1 MKTAE
6 GKIFK
11 NRQAEEVIDFL
22 KSTPHTY
29 YSASP
34 REMELILDDSF
45 LLLRIKQKQPNTF
58 KLRTSFL
65 HKLLRWHNLPED
77 IVEKLSEDLLI
88 KMLNEL
94 LTQIK
99 SYEVNIKVE
108 NDEALTITSNL
119 YTEFKDL
126 EVYELIKDLDIK
138 SISRND
144 FMTRFYTAKKTE
156 AAPVEGDFCGFGFDV
171 INSETGFSTLSFN
184 HFILRYVCRNGA
196 TAPINIYNAK
206 KYHYSESSQ
215 SLAQFLNEQ
224 KNYSQKSR
232 ERLILAMKQS
242 DDVPSVKNI
251 NNTITRLNYILGNWK
266 GNNFMKGFDWQK
278 SKYELF
284 NFVTHNAKNHEI
296 NKRYQLERLAG
307 EIILN

>member
-6 GKIFK
+6 GKIFQ
-11 NRQAEEVIDFL
+11 NRPVEEVIDFL

-29 YSASP
+29 YFASP

-45 LLLRIKQKQPNTF
+45 LLLRIKQKQPKTF

-65 HKLLRWHNLPED
+65 HKLLRWHNLPEN
-77 IVEKLSEDLLI
+77 IIEKLSEDLLLR
-88 KMLNEL
+88 MLNEL
-94 LTQIK
+94 LRQIK
-99 SYEVNIKVE
+99 SYQVNIKVE

-126 EVYELIKDLDIK
+126 EVYELIKELDIK

-144 FMTRFYTAKKTE
+144 FMTRFYTAKKSE
-156 AAPVEGDFCGFGFDV
+156 ADPVEGDFCGFGFDI
-171 INSETGFSTLSFN
+171 INSETGFSALSFN
-184 HFILRYVCRNGA
+184 HFILRYTCSNGA
-196 TAPINIYNAK
+196 TAPINIYDAQ
-206 KYHYSESSQ
+206 KYHFSESSQ
-215 SLAQFLNEQ
+215 SLSLFLNEQ
-224 KNYSQKSR
+224 KNHSLKSR
-232 ERLILAMKQS
+232 ERLILAMKHS
-242 DDVPSVKNI
+242 DDTPSIKNK
-251 NNTITRLNYILGNWK
+251 NSAVTRLNYILGSWK
-266 GNNFMKGFDWQK
+266 GNDFMKGFDWQK